1 MEAFGDQLAGYGGTT
16 ALLKASDGGARPGLS
31 GHPSV
36 RLVQAGESGEPQSFG
51 LAEAVALVNAAAV
64 AAAAELGIAGDVQ
77 AAEGPMCPGPRPMTV
92 AGTPPSSCAPGSGSA
107 SPKPAAA
114 TRPTHPARHHPHR
127 SHHAPGPGTP
137 RRRPHPR
144 QCADHLGL
152 PGNRGQSIRPLASGA
167 VDRVRSY
174 RTQPSAVKQLCPGQN
189 HKIPT
194 GTKGAGVNQ
203 GAKLRPE
210 ALATQPPGICLGL
223 WLNVLPSTAL

>member
-36 RLVQAGESGEPQSFG
+36 RLAQAGESGEPQSFG

-77 AAEGPMCPGPRPMTV
+77 AAEGPMCPGPSMCPGPRPMTV

-114 TRPTHPARHHPHR
+114 STRPTHPARHHPHR

-174 RTQPSAVKQLCPGQN
+174 RTQPSALNNSVLARTK
-189 HKIPT
+189 KIPT

-203 GAKLRPE
+203 GAKL
-210 ALATQPPGICLGL
+210 
-223 WLNVLPSTAL
+223 